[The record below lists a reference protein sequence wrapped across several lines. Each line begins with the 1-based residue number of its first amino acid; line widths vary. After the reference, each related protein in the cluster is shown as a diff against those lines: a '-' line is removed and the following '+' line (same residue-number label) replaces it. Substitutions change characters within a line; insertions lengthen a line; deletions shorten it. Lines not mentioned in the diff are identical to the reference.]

1 MTASV
6 SDRYAGASSSR
17 HTGVRIAVAALG
29 LATMVL
35 GVVLLLNPTGAARTL
50 ALLLGFAFIL
60 GGLLEI
66 AHGWDSPSR
75 WGTVVLGGVLIVGGL
90 LAIAWPDSTLRVI
103 ALIAGISLMAHG
115 VGRFMLALVARHETK
130 GWMWLAAG
138 GVLGFVAG
146 VLALAWPEVT
156 VLVLSL
162 VLGAQVTV
170 LGLFVL
176 AAAFLPS
183 GTRSAV
189 PPAP

>member
-6 SDRYAGASSSR
+6 SDHYAGAGSSK

-29 LATMVL
+29 LATVVL

-50 ALLLGFAFIL
+50 ALLLGSAFVL

-66 AHGWDSPSR
+66 AQGWDSPSR
-75 WGTVVLGGVLIVGGL
+75 WGTVVLGGVLVVGGL
-90 LAIAWPDSTLRVI
+90 LAIAWPGATLRII
-103 ALIAGISLMAHG
+103 AVIAGISLMSHG
-115 VGRFMLALVARHETK
+115 VGRFTLALVARHETK
-130 GWMWLAAG
+130 GWVWLALG
-138 GVLGFVAG
+138 GVFGFVAG

-170 LGLFVL
+170 LGLVVL

-189 PPAP
+189 PPAS